1 MHEREKLNEA
11 RYFQSQMGLT
21 LNQRKAFNYN
31 LSAFLAA
38 ARSALQYA
46 NKEATT
52 KPGGQAWYD
61 TQVAGKPIVRF
72 LKDKRDVG
80 IHAEPIVPSAS
91 VEVSLTDTVHLSDS
105 FSCMIEYA
113 DGRQED
119 RTIASSPE
127 VAPPEATAAVEYT
140 YFFRDWPGREDLLT
154 LCSSYL
160 SDIERIVADGVA
172 NGFLTP

>member
-1 MHEREKLNEA
+1 
-11 RYFQSQMGLT
+11 MGIT

-46 NKEATT
+46 NKEATS

-72 LKDKRDVG
+72 LKDKRDVS

-91 VEVSLTDTVHLSDS
+91 VDVSVTDIVHLSDS
-105 FSCMIEYA
+105 VTCMIEYD
-113 DGRQED
+113 DGRRED

-127 VAPPEATAAVEYT
+127 FAPSETTSAVKYT
-140 YFFRDWPGREDLLT
+140 YFFHDWPGHEDLLT
-154 LCSSYL
+154 LCSTYL
-160 SDIERIVADGVA
+160 TDIERIVADGVA
-172 NGFLTP
+172 SGFLTP